1 MPTPSQIKSLSIK
14 RCQEQVVDACANEA
28 AGCCGIVACGICVK
42 AYDEYGELIDGVLA
56 LYSDGSYSTSVNG
69 HSFSGVWSVGYD
81 GECVFTVTIDEGESY
96 VEQVFEYT
104 CYDSP
109 CRAVSGTAIVPEG
122 TLEWTVSEPVPIAR
136 RTVDGCLHEFCGT
149 CGCAPPYVCVTVS
162 SDSCSASG
170 VFPFSGE
177 LNDCG
182 EAITVEYDYSL
193 LCGAETV
200 AGTVSLL
207 RDEYTDGC
215 LLEISVTGGTG
226 DTIPTECAISGSV
239 SATIGYSDYTIT
251 VVEAPCEG
259 CVEPEICLECC
270 DSIPPSPPAT
280 LICRISLG
288 AIEQPEDP
296 EPPFSTAC
304 WTNLE
309 FPISFIYDVDE
320 DVGQVCVD
328 AGTTRR
334 VDCIGN
340 LLDGEFNESCCTGGQ
355 WVGGGGNACGDID
368 VCFVP
373 CGELSCGTP
382 PPGETLTS
390 WDLYVQVGGA
400 NCSEGRMCLI
410 CHDAIAWSVEGFAV
424 CGEQL
429 FSTGTGSA
437 LLIIDIT
444 ES

>member
-42 AYDEYGELIDGVLA
+42 VYDEYGELIDGVLA

-69 HSFSGVWSVGYD
+69 HSFSGVWTRGYD
-81 GECVFTVTIDEGESY
+81 GECVFTVTIDAGTAI
-96 VEQVFEYT
+96 EQVFEFT

-109 CRAVSGTAIVPEG
+109 CRAASGEAAVAEG
-122 TLEWTVSEPVPIAR
+122 TLTWEVAEWIPIAR
-136 RTVDGCLHEFCGT
+136 RTVDGCLHEFCGD
-149 CGCAPPYVCVTVS
+149 CGCVPPKICVTITGE
-162 SDSCSASG
+162 DCTASG
-170 VFPFSGE
+170 IFPFSGE

-182 EAITVEYDYSL
+182 EATTVEYDFSL
-193 LCGAETV
+193 VCGSETIS
-200 AGTVSLL
+200 GTVSLQ
-207 RDEYTDGC
+207 RNEYTDACELVIAVDGYDPHISATPC
-215 LLEISVTGGTG
+215 AVAGSASVPPGYTISVT
-226 DTIPTECAISGSV
+226 
-239 SATIGYSDYTIT
+239 
-251 VVEAPCEG
+251 EAPCDF
-259 CVEPEICLECC
+259 CYEPEICIECC

-288 AIEQPEDP
+288 TIVQPEAP
-296 EPPFSTAC
+296 EPPFSTDC

-334 VDCIGN
+334 ADCIGN
-340 LLDGEFNESCCTGGQ
+340 LLDFEFNESCCTGGQ

-400 NCSEGRMCLI
+400 NCGEDRMCLI
-410 CHDAIAWSVEGFAV
+410 CHDAIVWSREGFAV

-429 FSTGTGSA
+429 FTTGTGSA
-437 LLIIDIT
+437 LLVIDIT